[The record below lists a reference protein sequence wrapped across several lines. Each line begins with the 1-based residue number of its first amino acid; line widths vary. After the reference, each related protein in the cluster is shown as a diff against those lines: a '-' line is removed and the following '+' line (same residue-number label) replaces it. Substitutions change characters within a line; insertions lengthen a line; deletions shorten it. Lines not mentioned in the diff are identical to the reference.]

1 MGSYKWSRENNRHT
15 VSLKYSQGENM
26 NFELREEGEMLQE
39 RNIDREVEANLEYW
53 KEYDKS
59 LLEGRINTTWVKRQ
73 HRGQEFSL
81 GLEFY
86 VELFLLFIILILL
99 VIAFHFFS
107 KRKALLSRKVSQHSL
122 PPPYE
127 VVTGQQESP
136 PPYSES
142 MLMEV
147 PM

>member
-1 MGSYKWSRENNRHT
+1 MGSYKWSRKNNRHT
-15 VSLKYSQGENM
+15 FSLQHLELQNM

-39 RNIDREVEANLEYW
+39 RNIDREVEAMSKYW
-53 KEYDKS
+53 REYDS
-59 LLEGRINTTWVKRQ
+59 LKEGRLNTSWVKQ
-73 HRGQEFSL
+73 EHRGQEFSL

-99 VIAFHFFS
+99 VTAFHFFS

-142 MLMEV
+142 TLMEV
-147 PM
+147 QM